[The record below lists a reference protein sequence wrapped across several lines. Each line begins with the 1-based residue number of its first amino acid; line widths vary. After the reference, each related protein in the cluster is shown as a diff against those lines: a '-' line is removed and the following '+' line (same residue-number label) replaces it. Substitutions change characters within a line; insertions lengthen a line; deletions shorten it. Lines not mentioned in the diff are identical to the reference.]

1 MVYIKADQKNLTF
14 TTDFA
19 SDLPETIYADEKRLK
34 QVILNLLSNAIKFTS
49 AGQITFSVRKI
60 TNAPKIQF
68 AIADTG
74 TGIAAPELA
83 KIFLP
88 FEQVGEVAVKTEGTG
103 LGLAISQ
110 DIINRMGGEITVV
123 SQIGVG
129 SIFSF
134 ELDLSTP
141 PTMGLSPLSI
151 PESPPNPQSLISGAI
166 ASSTPPQTTN
176 LLEAE
181 NSLTPSLPPAGE
193 EDPLTPSPSPA
204 GEEDLLTPSPSP
216 AGEEDPL
223 TPSPSPAG
231 EGDKRILSIL
241 VAEDV
246 TYNQML
252 IKLFLQKLGYQPD
265 IVSNGL
271 EVLAKLR
278 EKRYDIILMDIQMPQ
293 MDGMEATRR
302 IVAGY
307 AESDR
312 PYIIAVSANS
322 SGEDQAQYLALGMND
337 AIAKPYVLDELQEA
351 LSRFNP

>member
-204 GEEDLLTPSPSP
+204 GE
-216 AGEEDPL
+216 
-223 TPSPSPAG
+223 
-231 EGDKRILSIL
+231 GDKRILSIL